1 MQCRSK
7 KPSGTKAEPQVGELL
22 MLLKLERGRDPATP
36 ALGVEIGVT

>member
-22 MLLKLERGRDPATP
+22 MLLKLERGRDPV
-36 ALGVEIGVT
+36 LGVEIGVI